1 MEMGEEEQ
9 KEAVLQCSCGRQ
21 HEGKFQKVPKI
32 RREDKVARPV
42 RGACSQF
49 SQQN

>member
-9 KEAVLQCSCGRQ
+9 KEAVLLCSYGRG
-21 HEGKFQKVPKI
+21 HDGTFQKVPKI
-32 RREDKVARPV
+32 RRENKVARPMC
-42 RGACSQF
+42 GAYSQF

>member
-1 MEMGEEEQ
+1 METGEQEQ
-9 KEAVLQCSCGRQ
+9 KEAVLLCSYGRG
-21 HEGKFQKVPKI
+21 HDRKLQKVPKI

-42 RGACSQF
+42 CGACSQF